1 MTVSWAIEALAGL
14 DTDTLTM
21 DECCAVGTLRIAATK
36 YEALRPALDALR
48 VAVKG
53 CGVKL
58 SNMVCCGGV
67 GVTHRVYCRDCTGV
81 IDRAIS
87 RLISETGEGNV
98 QARHR

>member
-1 MTVSWAIEALAGL
+1 MIVHGVHDFTARDDRTAAVKIEATA
-14 DTDTLTM
+14 D
-21 DECCAVGTLRIAATK
+21 
-36 YEALRPALDALR
+36 ALDALR

-87 RLISETGEGNV
+87 RLISETGEGNG
-98 QARHR
+98 